1 MFDRISDL
9 SNKSLSNGDT
19 PSADELDG
27 GPLAALLSGGESIQ
41 HVLAGSG
48 GIDHTTN
55 GRSTSIE
62 PSGGHTAYMVVTDRT
77 VYFVLGDD
85 PETAEVTFTH
95 ANITTAELKSGL
107 LNATILVKT
116 ADGSVR
122 FTPKDADQ
130 GDVVADYTARL
141 AAAWGEFD
149 AALNDARD
157 AIEDIEER
165 LSNGKETSRLVQ
177 AARSYISNAHHAATY
192 DEDAPTELMTELI
205 EPIENDLD
213 QLCVAIDTD
222 QIESLLDEA
231 REAKAEDDHET
242 AFTTLAEAHSTIAD
256 GRKAVTDGG
265 VLDAI
270 NELGSTYDELVTMTF
285 EDAEAACHRG
295 QSADDPADAV
305 AAWREARQRYQA
317 ALSADWDG
325 EASVSA
331 EALEFQ
337 LAWVTQ
343 RLIDAH
349 VDHADALEAEGDELG
364 EESDEATDCYEQARE
379 QLTRARELASQH
391 TYATA
396 TVSTERLDDLEE
408 KIELGEW
415 QWGGAE

>member
-9 SNKSLSNGDT
+9 SNKSLSNGER

-27 GPLAALLSGGESIQ
+27 GPLAALLSGGESVQ

-62 PSGGHTAYMVVTDRT
+62 PSDDHTAYMVVTDRT
-77 VYFVLGDD
+77 VYFVLGHD
-85 PETAEVTFTH
+85 PETAEVTFAHTDV
-95 ANITTAELKSGL
+95 TTAELKSGL
-107 LNATILVKT
+107 LNATILVKS

-130 GDVVADYTARL
+130 GDTVADYTERL

-149 AALNDARD
+149 TALVDARE
-157 AIEDIEER
+157 AIEEIEER
-165 LSNGKETSRLVQ
+165 LSNGKKTSRLVQ

-192 DEDAPTELMTELI
+192 DDDAPTELMTELI
-205 EPIENDLD
+205 EPVENDLD
-213 QLCVAIDTD
+213 QICVAIDTE
-222 QIESLLDEA
+222 QIESMLDEA
-231 REAKAEDDHET
+231 REAKAEGDHER

-285 EDAEAACHRG
+285 EDAETACHRG

-305 AAWREARQRYQA
+305 TAWREARQRYQA

-325 EASVSA
+325 EANVSA

-343 RLIDAH
+343 RLIDSH
-349 VDHADALEAEGDELG
+349 VEHADALEAEGEELG
-364 EESDEATDCYEQARE
+364 EEADETTGCYEQARE

-415 QWGGAE
+415 QWGNAE

>member
-1 MFDRISDL
+1 MFDRISEL
-9 SNKSLSNGDT
+9 SNKSLSNGET

-27 GPLAALLSGGESIQ
+27 GPLASLLGEGETLQ
-41 HVLAGSG
+41 HVVAGNG
-48 GIDHTTN
+48 GLDHTTN

-62 PSGGHTAYMVVTDRT
+62 PSGGHTAYMVVTDRR

-85 PETAEVTFTH
+85 PETAEVTFPH
-95 ANITTAELKSGL
+95 AEITSAEFNSGL
-107 LNATILVKT
+107 LNATILVKI

-130 GDVVADYTARL
+130 GATVTDYIERMAT
-141 AAAWGEFD
+141 AWGEFD
-149 AALNDARD
+149 AALTDARKT
-157 AIEDIEER
+157 IEEIEQR
-165 LSNGKETSRLVQ
+165 LASGEETSRLVQ
-177 AARSYISNAHHAATY
+177 GARSYISNAHHAATH
-192 DEDAPTELMTELI
+192 DDDAPTERMTELI
-205 EPIENDLD
+205 EPVETQLD
-213 QLCVAIDTD
+213 QLCVAIDTE
-222 QIESLLDEA
+222 QIESLLAEA
-231 REAKAEDDHET
+231 RQAKVEGDHET
-242 AFTTLAEAHSTIAD
+242 AFGTLARAHSTIAD

-265 VLDAI
+265 VLEAI
-270 NELGSTYDELVTMTF
+270 NELGSTYDELVQMTF
-285 EDAEAACHRG
+285 EDATAACHRG
-295 QSADDPADAV
+295 QSTDDPADAV
-305 AAWREARQRYQA
+305 DAWREARQRYRA

-349 VDHADALEAEGDELG
+349 IDYGDTLEAEG
-364 EESDEATDCYEQARE
+364 EEIDDSDEATDRYERAKR

-396 TVSTERLDDLEE
+396 PVSTERLDDIEE
-408 KIELGEW
+408 KIELGAW